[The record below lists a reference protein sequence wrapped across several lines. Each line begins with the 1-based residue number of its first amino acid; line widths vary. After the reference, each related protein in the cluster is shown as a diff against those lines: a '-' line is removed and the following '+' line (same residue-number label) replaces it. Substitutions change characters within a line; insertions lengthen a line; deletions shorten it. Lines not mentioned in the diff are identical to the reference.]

1 MFLVV
6 SRTHINGHTVGL
18 QETLHTA
25 APFICQL
32 LCPYHVTL
40 KYFALYWLLE
50 YENAIVFSRNNWKQK
65 WAKLGRG
72 YIMLVKSN

>member
-1 MFLVV
+1 MSLVV

-25 APFICQL
+25 APFICHL
-32 LCPYHVTL
+32 LCPYHVIL

-50 YENAIVFSRNNWKQK
+50 Y
-65 WAKLGRG
+65 
-72 YIMLVKSN
+72 